1 MEKDSESHQGSG
13 EGRCLVSQ
21 ALGRVCGGGVGG
33 VLVAWRASPCP
44 GSTLGVG
51 VGCSQGTCGWEIGF
65 WVFEVTGKQLELP
78 GKPGTNL
85 ISQGFMV
92 YSIS

>member
-1 MEKDSESHQGSG
+1 MEKDSESRQDSG
-13 EGRCLVSQ
+13 EGRCLGSQ
-21 ALGRVCGGGVGG
+21 ALGRVCGGGIGG

-44 GSTLGVG
+44 GSTLGGG
-51 VGCSQGTCGWEIGF
+51 VGCCQGTCGWETGF

-78 GKPGTNL
+78 GKPGMNVV
-85 ISQGFMV
+85 SQGFMV